1 MRYEVR
7 ALGPQGLENL
17 LLDADTEADA
27 RLQAQRRGFTVLRVR
42 QPARRWLAGRSRFP
56 LLLFSQEL
64 LALLGA
70 GLGLVEAIETLAEK
84 HGDSVSRSVLK
95 QILERLYEGQT
106 FSTAL
111 EAASG
116 VFPAIYVATVRAS
129 ERTGDLPEA
138 LARFVAVQSQLE
150 EVRGKLVSAS
160 IYPVLLISVG
170 SLVILFLLGFVVP
183 RFSAIYADMGT
194 EMPFLSRLLLLFGQ
208 ALAHH
213 GLTLLAL
220 LGAGVAGLAWSW
232 RQPRVRRLLAARV
245 WRLPGV
251 GERLRVYQLSRFFRT
266 TGMLLRGGVP
276 VVAAVGM
283 SAGLLSAAL
292 RPGLE
297 QALRLLQEG
306 QPIST
311 AMEQSGLTTPVALRM
326 LRVGERSGEMGELM
340 ERIAAFYDQE
350 MARWVDWATRVF
362 EPILML
368 FIGLIIGGV
377 VLLMYMP
384 IFDLAGNL
392 Q

>member
-1 MRYEVR
+1 MRFEVR

-17 LLDADTEADA
+17 QVDADTETEA
-27 RLQAQRRGFTVLRVR
+27 RAEAARRGLTVLRIKT
-42 QPARRWLAGRSRFP
+42 PARRLLAPRSRFP

-84 HGDSVSRSVLK
+84 HGDSTGRSVLK

-106 FSTAL
+106 FSAAL
-111 EAASG
+111 EQVPG
-116 VFPAIYVATVRAS
+116 VFPSIYVATVRAS
-129 ERTGDLPEA
+129 ERTGDLPQA
-138 LARFVAVQSQLE
+138 LERFVAVQSQLE
-150 EVRGKLVSAS
+150 EVRGKLVAAS

-183 RFSAIYADMGT
+183 RFSAIYADLGT
-194 EMPFLSRLLLLFGQ
+194 EMPFLSRALLFFGQ
-208 ALAHH
+208 TLAQH
-213 GLTLLAL
+213 GLSILAAL
-220 LGAGVAGLAWSW
+220 VAGVVGLVWAQ
-232 RQPRVRRLLAARV
+232 RRPRVRRWIASRI
-245 WRLPGV
+245 WRIPGV

-276 VVAAVGM
+276 VVSAIGM

-292 RPGLE
+292 RPSLDE
-297 QALRLLQEG
+297 ALRLLREG
-306 QPIST
+306 QSVSN
-311 AMEQSGLTTPVALRM
+311 AMETAGLTTPVALRM

-340 ERIAAFYDQE
+340 ERIAAFYDRE